1 MVNNVK
7 LRVIAEAAKKTGLC
21 GAERRSV
28 GKLGKFLVVELLF
41 LINCF

>member
-7 LRVIAEAAKKTGLC
+7 LRVIAEAANKTGLC

-28 GKLGKFLVVELLF
+28 GKLG
-41 LINCF
+41 NCSSKVHRA